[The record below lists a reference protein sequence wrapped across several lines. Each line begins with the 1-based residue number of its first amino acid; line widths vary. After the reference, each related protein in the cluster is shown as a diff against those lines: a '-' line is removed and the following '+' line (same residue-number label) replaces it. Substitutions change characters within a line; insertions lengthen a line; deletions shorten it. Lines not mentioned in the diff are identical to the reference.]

1 MLLYPVV
8 FHAAIF
14 DFHPEV
20 LAFPLVM
27 QCVLLLERRA
37 PKDDARV
44 ALLLLLVL
52 TCKVVLAFLVL
63 GFAGSVLLRR
73 RWGLGSVLALE
84 ALLWFVCVGG
94 WLMPA
99 FGGPRASLW
108 RQASKFGLGGAS
120 GGDGPLF
127 TIARH
132 LFSLANLE
140 YLLLL
145 LVPVLY
151 VLLHGRNLAFL
162 GRLLPAAPLV
172 LINLAAAIS
181 PMKDLAHHYSLM
193 LVPFLAGGVQA
204 TLAPGLSGVQA
215 YPQWFR
221 DRAPRLV
228 LVWGALAFVVF
239 SRLSFHIG
247 QLQDRWAALAAMRD
261 VAPMVSAQSRLLT
274 NNSLAPHFSQRRVI
288 EMAQSGAARLDLGRF
303 DQVLLDERHPGLNA
317 SPELVREIR
326 SRLAASVQWQLRF
339 DRDGVWLFERR
350 PSDSDRMDGFRQQ

>member
-52 TCKVVLAFLVL
+52 TCKVALAFLVL

-73 RWGLGSVLALE
+73 RWGLGAVLALE

-108 RQASKFGLGGAS
+108 RQASKFGLGGSS
-120 GGDGPLF
+120 GGDGVLF

-132 LFSLANLE
+132 LFSFANLE

-145 LVPVLY
+145 LAPVLY
-151 VLLHGRNLAFL
+151 VLLHGRKLAFL

-172 LINLAAAIS
+172 LMNLAAAIS

-204 TLAPGLSGVQA
+204 

-221 DRAPRLV
+221 NRAPRLV
-228 LVWGALAFVVF
+228 LVWAALAFVVF

-274 NNSLAPHFSQRRVI
+274 NNSLTPHFSQRRVI
-288 EMAQSGAARLDLGRF
+288 EMAQSGMAPLDLERF

-317 SPELVREIR
+317 SHELVREIR
-326 SRLAASVQWQLRF
+326 ARLTASVQWQLRF

-350 PSDSDRMDGFRQQ
+350 PSDSDRMSGFRQQ